1 MKVLVRLNAE
11 SSSRPLTPFL
21 SLWDIT
27 SKLGGRLYLVNYE
40 DSREQ
45 FKVIQVL
52 DLDERGIL
60 LVR

>member
-1 MKVLVRLNAE
+1 M
-11 SSSRPLTPFL
+11 
-21 SLWDIT
+21 
-27 SKLGGRLYLVNYE
+27 LYLVNYE